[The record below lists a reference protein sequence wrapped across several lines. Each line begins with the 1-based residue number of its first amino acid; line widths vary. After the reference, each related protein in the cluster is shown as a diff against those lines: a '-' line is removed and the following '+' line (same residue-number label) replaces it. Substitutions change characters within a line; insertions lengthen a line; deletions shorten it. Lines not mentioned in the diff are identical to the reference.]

1 MILFQFHALLGKSVE
16 ILFEDKKLACTR
28 QLKESRF
35 YSSGV
40 NIRKDLGEEFFFL
53 FLQKS
58 PCLGKNTFKEF
69 ALKLKETQ
77 FVEDDESKNCVNY
90 PNRKYETYN
99 NCDEDFVNSVI
110 PTDLV
115 PIWATN
121 NTENVTRH
129 LFLKSE
135 PNYYVDII
143 EGTLMSQCQLPCS
156 LMHVESRFLRE
167 KRSDHNRSF
176 IILTFSNNVLVT
188 KTYFLKFNFL
198 IFLSDVGGSM
208 GLWLGIGLLQAL
220 EIILNCVLNIIKI
233 KQ

>member
-1 MILFQFHALLGKSVE
+1 MYSTIKRIKILFFGGKYQ
-16 ILFEDKKLACTR
+16 K
-28 QLKESRF
+28 RF
-35 YSSGV
+35 
-40 NIRKDLGEEFFFL
+40 RWEFFFL

-90 PNRKYETYN
+90 PTRKYETYN

-115 PIWATN
+115 PIWANN